1 MSQQNKKRKP
11 KYQKISLQIK
21 NQIID
26 NVNNKGLPIREVAA
40 NFQLAAS
47 TVQSIIEV
55 FDQENQIA
63 SKSRGGDKRSI
74 LNKQHKE
81 FFEAVIKEE
90 LWISILDLAQKLV
103 NQFPNIQIY

>member
-1 MSQQNKKRKP
+1 MSYQNKKKTLNI
-11 KYQKISLQIK
+11 KISLQIK

-26 NVNNKGLPIREVAA
+26 NVNNKGLPIQEVAA

-55 FDQENQIA
+55 FDRENQIVF
-63 SKSRGGDKRSI
+63 KSQGGDKRSI

-81 FFEAVIKEE
+81 FLEAVIKEE
-90 LWISILDLAQKLV
+90 PWISISDLAQKL
-103 NQFPNIQIY
+103 

>member
-26 NVNNKGLPIREVAA
+26 NVNNK
-40 NFQLAAS
+40 AAS
-47 TVQSIIEV
+47 TVQSIIKV
-55 FDQENQIA
+55 FDRENRIA
-63 SKSRGGDKRSI
+63 PKSRGGNKRSI

-81 FFEAVIKEE
+81 FLEAAIEEE
-90 LWISILDLAQKLV
+90 L
-103 NQFPNIQIY
+103 